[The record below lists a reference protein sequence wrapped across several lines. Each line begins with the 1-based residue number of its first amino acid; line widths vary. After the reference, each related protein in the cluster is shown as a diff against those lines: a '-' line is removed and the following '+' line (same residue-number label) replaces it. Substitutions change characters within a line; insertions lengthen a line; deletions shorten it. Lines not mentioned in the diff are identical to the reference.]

1 MRSAVKWLVA
11 GVAAQGTVVGTGQAQ
26 VVALDRVPSRFAS
39 YQNLRIHYKSFGVG
53 RTAVVFVHGWAGDL
67 TVWTRQV
74 EPLDGRTR
82 LLLLDLP
89 GHGRSDAPN
98 VRYTMDLFA
107 GAVDAVMQ
115 AAQVDRA
122 VLVGHSLGTPVIRQF
137 YRRYPAKTVGLVAVD
152 GALKSPGLDSAAFE
166 KQAQVFAGPGY
177 RDALE
182 RMTAPMF
189 PADGDAAIRRHVIQV
204 ARATP
209 QHVVL
214 GAMRSMF
221 DPAIWTDDPIGV
233 PLLVVVSKKTGWP
246 ATYHQFLKS
255 ISSDLRYEELDGV
268 NHFLML
274 ERPDLFNPILGEF
287 VASLGLFRS

>member
-1 MRSAVKWLVA
+1 MRFARTLWAVAVGIQATAGSAV
-11 GVAAQGTVVGTGQAQ
+11 GQGS
-26 VVALDRVPSRFAS
+26 ALDRVPSRFAR
-39 YQNLRIHYKSFGVG
+39 YQNIKIHYKNLGVG
-53 RTAVVFVHGWAGDL
+53 RSAVVFVHGWACDL
-67 TVWTRQV
+67 SVWTRQI
-74 EPLDGRTR
+74 EPLDGRVR

-98 VRYTMDLFA
+98 VHYTMDLFA
-107 GAVDAVMQ
+107 GAINAVMQ

-122 VLVGHSLGTPVIRQF
+122 LLVGHSLGTPVIRQF
-137 YRRYPAKTVGLVAVD
+137 YRRYPAKTIALVAVD
-152 GALKSPGLDSAAFE
+152 GALERPAVDSAALE
-166 KQAQVFAGPGY
+166 KQAQAFAGPGY

-189 PADGDAAIRRHVIQV
+189 PADRDAAIRRHVIQV

-214 GAMRSMF
+214 GAMRAMF
-221 DPAIWTDDPIGV
+221 DPAIWAEDPIGV

-246 ATYHQFLKS
+246 PTYRSFLKA
-255 ISSDLRYEELDGV
+255 ISTDFRYEELDGV

-274 ERPDLFNPILGEF
+274 ERPDLFNPILVEF